1 MVKHI
6 VMWNLKEE
14 LSEEEKVLG
23 AKRFKKDVE
32 ALKDIVSGAIE
43 IKVTI
48 DGIKSSTADLLL
60 ESSFE
65 SVEALKAYEVHP
77 EHLKIVAFAKTIL
90 CNRLCMDYMCE

>member
-6 VMWNLKEE
+6 VMWNLKSE
-14 LSEEEKVLG
+14 LSKEEKEIG
-23 AKRFKKDVE
+23 AKRFKEDVE
-32 ALKDIVSGAIE
+32 ALKAVVSGAID

-48 DGIKSSTADLLL
+48 GGIKSSTAELLL

-65 SVEALKAYEVHP
+65 TIEALKEYEIHP

-90 CNRLCMDYMCE
+90 CNRLCMDYISE